1 MDLIKDLRA
10 QKKEIQKQ
18 ISARAQLRKRSKD
31 SIARPK
37 AKKNLFS
44 NDPVLN
50 SISGSSSYRLGVFN
64 LFSSF
69 NKKQSK
75 GFDLKEIEY
84 SNPTDIQKHQEEFDD
99 ISFNHKYYS
108 LWYDT

>member
-37 AKKNLFS
+37 AKKIFFQTIH
-44 NDPVLN
+44 V
-50 SISGSSSYRLGVFN
+50 Y
-64 LFSSF
+64 
-69 NKKQSK
+69 K
-75 GFDLKEIEY
+75 GFSCINRFTTPRKGASPPHIGTFSLTQQHKEFWYRQVE
-84 SNPTDIQKHQEEFDD
+84 SN
-99 ISFNHKYYS
+99 N
-108 LWYDT
+108 